1 MKKATLP
8 RLLALYFFICITV
21 NLVHPVTP
29 SLFQELGFPDYM
41 FGAAYAAMA
50 LLNFAFCPLWGVL
63 CDRVGYVKCFSVSI
77 AGYGLG
83 QIIFLCSGT
92 VPMTLFARAV
102 TGSFSGGFAIAS
114 MSYTAQLANT
124 DTSRR
129 GKYVAYYTAIQSV
142 GTAMGFF
149 LGGMVGVNDPRDT
162 FWLQIAMS
170 FAMAVLILVS
180 LKEIAPVRAEKSRLT
195 LREVNP
201 VSAFIDVRRVLT
213 PALAVFLLAAAL
225 TGFGG
230 VCFDNSFNYYIRDQL
245 HFPTSYNGIIKAVVG
260 LLGLLVNFTLNML
273 IASRAY
279 GRRAIIPVLIGAG
292 ATLIAVPFITNIPLF
307 IAVSILFFIFNVMY
321 LPIQQS
327 LVAHGDA
334 SGVLYGA
341 YNATRS
347 LGMVVGSLFAGF
359 AYGTSPQL
367 PFFGAGAVFFLAA
380 VLFAVNVRQ
389 YKKLGES

>member
-1 MKKATLP
+1 MKKATLS
-8 RLLALYFFICITV
+8 RLLTLYFVLCITT

-29 SLFQELGFPDYM
+29 SLFKELQYPDYM
-41 FGAAYAAMA
+41 FGAAFAAMA

-63 CDRVGYVKCFSVSI
+63 CERVGYVKCFALSI

-83 QIIFLCSGT
+83 QIIFFYATT

-124 DTSRR
+124 DATRR

-142 GTAMGFF
+142 GTAMGYF
-149 LGGMVGVNDPRDT
+149 LGGMAGTRDPRDA
-162 FWLQIAMS
+162 FRLQIVMS
-170 FAMAVLILVS
+170 FCVAAFILLT
-180 LKEIAPVRAEKSRLT
+180 LKEIKTAEGAKSRLT
-195 LREVNP
+195 LREINP
-201 VSAFIDVRRVLT
+201 VSAFVDVRRLLT

-225 TGFGG
+225 TAFGG
-230 VCFDNSFNYYIRDQL
+230 VCFDNSFNYYIRDRL
-245 HFPTSYNGIIKAVVG
+245 GFPTSYNGIIKAVVG

-273 IASRAY
+273 IASRAN

-292 ATLIAVPFITNIPLF
+292 ATLVAVPFITNIPVF
-307 IAVSILFFIFNVMY
+307 IAVSVLFFIFNVMY

-327 LVAHGDA
+327 LVARGDA

-347 LGMVVGSLFAGF
+347 LGMVIGSLFAGF
-359 AYGTSPQL
+359 AYGANPQL
-367 PFFGAGAVFFLAA
+367 PFFGAAAVFLLAA
-380 VLFAVNVRQ
+380 LLFYVNLKQ
-389 YKKLGES
+389 YKKIEE